1 MCGWEGHVAS
11 GQGMEKLGDYLKK
24 LLQME
29 LSTLNN
35 MKEQSKNPFWILLSS
50 AKHKKYYAS
59 GTLGQVQIA
68 PDKYRKEFFYMYKA
82 IKELAKYIPPS
93 SQQRHTITRRSN
105 FSSTFLY
112 AFVLIATGEVE
123 ETGEP
128 KMETIPLHDAIGR
141 AGMRDF
147 TLVIATPSCVLT
159 ELSKLLLENSSSI
172 SGAPVE
178 LQQTYYEDSISSTE
192 QITDAQRLS
201 EVLSGLTPK
210 NQRQLKTNL
219 YAKMLQDTP
228 ARHDGENFMDY
239 IYRRAQAPSD
249 PVSLD
254 TSHVDEIGSKGRGRG
269 KKRNQSEISSG
280 ERELSLQ
287 EKQEE
292 ELRKDKEGC
301 IDAKDGHEN
310 AVEVSANIPEGSV
323 EEEEE
328 EDLDGG
334 ELADELVQDEDRTV
348 TPQTFKRVRVKKNMG
363 DFTRT
368 SVSATGEIKC
378 NCGHFS
384 YWRWCEHC
392 VVIDVLHHGNYPT
405 HKRLTGG
412 SDQWHVI
419 RSKFLNVLKEVHIK
433 Y

>member
-24 LLQME
+24 MLQME

-35 MKEQSKNPFWILLSS
+35 MKEQSKNPYWILLSS

-59 GTLGQVQIA
+59 GTLGQVQFI

-82 IKELAKYIPPS
+82 IKELANYIPPS
-93 SQQRHTITRRSN
+93 SQQRHTSKHRSN

-123 ETGEP
+123 ESGEP

-141 AGMRDF
+141 AGMKDF

-178 LQQTYYEDSISSTE
+178 LQQTRFGDSISSTE
-192 QITDAQRLS
+192 QITDVNRLS
-201 EVLSGLTPK
+201 KALSELTPNK
-210 NQRQLKTNL
+210 QRQLKTNL
-219 YAKMLQDTP
+219 YAQMSQDTP
-228 ARHDGENFMDY
+228 ARHDREMFMDY
-239 IYRRAQAPSD
+239 IYRRGQAPPD
-249 PVSLD
+249 PIALD
-254 TSHVDEIGSKGRGRG
+254 TSHVDEVGSKGRGRG

-280 ERELSLQ
+280 ERDMSLQ
-287 EKQEE
+287 EKKEE

-301 IDAKDGHEN
+301 IDAEDGHEN
-310 AVEVSANIPEGSV
+310 GGEVSANIPEGSV
-323 EEEEE
+323 VEEEEH
-328 EDLDGG
+328 LDGG
-334 ELADELVQDEDRTV
+334 ELVNELVQDQDKIV
-348 TPQTFKRVRVKKNMG
+348 TPAPQTFKRVRVKKNMG

-405 HKRLTGG
+405 HKRLTEG
-412 SDQWHVI
+412 SDQWHMI

-433 Y
+433 